1 MYIDVTNRKVRLHLK
16 DKTIEIQNTFSQ
28 CASILTEDSRFSNCC
43 KGFIVNFDYVNTVSG
58 NDFLMQ
64 NGDYV
69 PIKKREN
76 QQVKKQ
82 YLTYELKDI
91 LRE

>member
-1 MYIDVTNRKVRLHLK
+1 MKYTLEELQKMMEDNVGSLDLRGTQITSLPDGLTVGSWLVLSGTQITNRTKFKKL
-16 DKTIEIQNTFSQ
+16 
-28 CASILTEDSRFSNCC
+28 
-43 KGFIVNFDYVNTVSG
+43 
-58 NDFLMQ
+58 Q

-91 LRE
+91 IRE

>member
-1 MYIDVTNRKVRLHLK
+1 MYI
-16 DKTIEIQNTFSQ
+16 IESY
-28 CASILTEDSRFSNCC
+28 AILSFISGFVLYRTDNAFEGSSYFSNCC
-43 KGFIVNFDYVNTVSG
+43 RGFIVNFDYVNTVSG

-91 LRE
+91 IRE

>member
-1 MYIDVTNRKVRLHLK
+1 MI
-16 DKTIEIQNTFSQ
+16 
-28 CASILTEDSRFSNCC
+28 
-43 KGFIVNFDYVNTVSG
+43 
-58 NDFLMQ
+58 FLMQ

-91 LRE
+91 IRE